1 MEWRVVLIKTENDFA
16 ATYLEPIINQGSKYF
31 IDNVETQAILLSIND
46 FVFPCGLNDK
56 EYDSSYVC
64 SIYNALVT
72 YSAEESAKLNNSLLE
87 FIIRVVVSA
96 QSMMLKAAKIDKN
109 LFVNNYLLSTN
120 LYPNWSGDGIGCF
133 TSEMNKSYPHHA
145 IIFRSLNE
153 HTNLEQL
160 ATFQKEG
167 YQLLPTRQV
176 YIFDEKLKNYNTS
189 RDLKRDRVIRK
200 QSEYTLVEHKNI
212 SDVDFPR
219 IIELYNKLY
228 LEKYSQHNPQYTVA
242 MIKHWHENNLLTLVA
257 LKSPEGVLDGVVGL
271 FENATTV
278 SAPLVGY
285 DTNLPQELGLYRQLI
300 SLVIDYASNNNK
312 ILNLSSGASN
322 YKINRGGQPFIEYAA
337 VYTKHLS
344 LPRRVV
350 WRFINIL
357 LTQVFIRILK
367 AYKL

>member
-1 MEWRVVLIKTENDFA
+1 MIKTDNDFVA
-16 ATYLEPIINQGSKYF
+16 SYLEPLMKQGSKHF
-31 IDNVETQAILLSIND
+31 IDNVETQAMLLSIND

-87 FIIRVVVSA
+87 FIIRMVVRA
-96 QSMMLKAAKIDKN
+96 QSMMLKAARIDKN

-120 LYPNWSGDGIGCF
+120 LYPNWSGEGIDCF
-133 TSEMNKSYPHHA
+133 TSEMNKSYPQHT
-145 IIFRSLNE
+145 IIFRSLNY
-153 HTNLEQL
+153 HTNEALL
-160 ATFQKEG
+160 TTLQKAG

-176 YIFDEKLKNYNTS
+176 YLFDTKLKNYNIS
-189 RDLKRDRVIRK
+189 RDLKRDRAIRK
-200 QSEYTLVEHKNI
+200 QSEYTLVEHKDI
-212 SDVDFPR
+212 LELDFPR

-242 MIKHWHENNLLTLVA
+242 MIKHWHENNLLTMVA
-257 LKSPEGVLDGVVGL
+257 LKSTEGVIDGVVGI

-285 DTNLPQELGLYRQLI
+285 DTNCPQELGLYRQLI
-300 SLVIDYASNNNK
+300 SLVIDYANKNNK

-344 LPRRVV
+344 LPRRAV

-357 LTQVFIRILK
+357 LTHVFIRILK